1 MQDRIQ
7 RPSVDRPRYT
17 SIPTNINNTKK
28 KNKVV
33 NRKTNIQKK
42 QDLKQQQKVINNQM
56 NKMQQPI
63 SGSVNKI
70 DENAKVKSPIKPKP
84 NQNMKTK
91 KQVVPPQKPKVDNK
105 GDNGLF
111 KQMKDKFIGKPKDAN
126 NN

>member
-1 MQDRIQ
+1 MV
-7 RPSVDRPRYT
+7 P
-17 SIPTNINNTKK
+17 
-28 KNKVV
+28 
-33 NRKTNIQKK
+33 
-42 QDLKQQQKVINNQM
+42 LKGSNLVSFTVS
-56 NKMQQPI
+56 PI

-126 NN
+126 SN